1 MKKTKFL
8 AAIGGLGLAALSVF
22 LIAADHIDAPAV
34 AGTSTDITD
43 FYAFQGENPDNL
55 VFVANVQGLLAPGQ
69 PTEQAIFDENVLVEF
84 NIDKT
89 NDLVE
94 DELIQAIKRN
104 DSMYFF
110 MPTTNS
116 QTGLTSTINAATQ
129 IGVVKISTTT
139 DVQTSTNDDGF
150 KFFAGPREDPFF
162 FDFVQYGEI
171 LAGNAPGGFNNPG
184 SDTFAGT
191 NVLSIVVEV
200 PKSKLGSP
208 TPGANP
214 LNPSARLYNAWVEAK
229 RKQ

>member
-1 MKKTKFL
+1 MKKTKIF
-8 AAIGGLGLAALSVF
+8 AAIGGLGLAVLSVF
-22 LIAADHIDAPAV
+22 LIAADHIDAPSI
-34 AGTSTDITD
+34 AGTSSDITD

-55 VFVANVQGLLAPGQ
+55 VFVANVQGLLASGQ

-94 DELIQAIKRN
+94 DELIQVIKRN

-110 MPTTNS
+110 MPTTLS
-116 QTGLTSTINAATQ
+116 STGLNSTINAATQ

-139 DVQTSTNDDGF
+139 DVQTATNADGF

-171 LAGNAPGGFNNPG
+171 IAGNATGFNDPG
-184 SDTFAGT
+184 TDTFAGT

-200 PKSKLGSP
+200 PKSILGSP
-208 TPGANP
+208 VAGANP
-214 LNPSARLYNAWVEAK
+214 LNPSAPLYNAWVEAK

>member
-1 MKKTKFL
+1 MKKTKIL
-8 AAIGGLGLAALSVF
+8 AVIGGLGVAVLSTF

-34 AGTSTDITD
+34 EGTSTDISD
-43 FYAFQGENPDNL
+43 FYAFQGEDPNNL
-55 VFVANVQGLLAPGQ
+55 VFVANVQGLLASGQ
-69 PTEQAIFDENVLVEF
+69 PTEQAVFDENVLIEF

-89 NDLVE
+89 NDLIE

-110 MPTTNS
+110 MPGTSS
-116 QTGLTSTINAATQ
+116 QSGLTSTINEATQ

-139 DVQTSTNDDGF
+139 DVQTATNDDGF

-162 FDFVQYGEI
+162 FDFAQYGEI
-171 LAGNAPGGFNNPG
+171 IAGNETGFNDPG
-184 SDTFAGT
+184 TDTFAGT

-200 PKSKLGSP
+200 PKSILGSP
-208 TPGANP
+208 SPGANP
-214 LNPSARLYNAWVEAK
+214 LNPSARLYNTWVEAK